1 MQIKATEM
9 EGMRLDLQR
18 WVTNF
23 NSQVL
28 ELEQA
33 LSNNGD
39 RASATNTREQ
49 TNATAIT
56 DSQRNQQ
63 NQSFG
68 GFPLRLKVLKEQ
80 L

>member
-33 LSNNGD
+33 LTNNGD
-39 RASATNTREQ
+39 RASATNIREQ

-56 DSQRNQQ
+56 DSQRNHQ
-63 NQSFG
+63 NQSLG

>member
-33 LSNNGD
+33 LTNNGD
-39 RASATNTREQ
+39 RASATNIREQ

-56 DSQRNQQ
+56 DS
-63 NQSFG
+63 
-68 GFPLRLKVLKEQ
+68 
-80 L
+80 

>member
-33 LSNNGD
+33 LANND
-39 RASATNTREQ
+39 DLNIREQ

-56 DSQRNQQ
+56 DSQRH
-63 NQSFG
+63 
-68 GFPLRLKVLKEQ
+68 P
-80 L
+80 

>member
-33 LSNNGD
+33 LANND
-39 RASATNTREQ
+39 DQNIREQ
-49 TNATAIT
+49 TNATTIT
-56 DSQRNQQ
+56 DSQRH
-63 NQSFG
+63 
-68 GFPLRLKVLKEQ
+68 P
-80 L
+80 